1 MRNAAEFYK
10 MEQLR
15 GMVENKSPKELLLL
29 TFNEIISNL
38 KKIDYAIENNNIE
51 LKCSL
56 VNKTNDLIQLG
67 LISSL
72 DKKINEQLVEILF
85 TFYVESVKRL
95 TYINITNNREFLTKL
110 IIDFSELKECFEKCN

>member
-72 DKKINEQLVEILF
+72 DKKINQQLVESLF

-95 TYINITNNREFLTKL
+95 TYINITNNRELL
-110 IIDFSELKECFEKCN
+110 D